1 MKKFQIHP
9 GIERNSLAK
18 IDQDKKIREDENN
31 TNILRKGNTDRL
43 LKILLPRGPEHHRTP
58 AAWAMSQKKKEEER
72 DLEQDAKIQ
81 TLTITRLK
89 PVLAELV
96 LAKVTLGKR
105 VVTLLQ
111 APSHP

>member
-1 MKKFQIHP
+1 
-9 GIERNSLAK
+9 
-18 IDQDKKIREDENN
+18 
-31 TNILRKGNTDRL
+31 
-43 LKILLPRGPEHHRTP
+43 
-58 AAWAMSQKKKEEER
+58 MSQKKKEEER